1 MAYHSKDVYPRPD
14 FVHAKQ
20 NWRPVND
27 GWTILYDDEDVGLA
41 EGWHVAGVPDR
52 VALSPAA
59 VTAAA
64 AAAEQEAQRLAAFP
78 ELKERGF
85 GAQKAQAQRTEN
97 LKRAINVPFVF
108 QTPASGVHDNEA
120 HEVLWYER
128 RGFADPRRGGAAAEQ
143 TKARGDR
150 VLLRFGAVDYEATLW
165 ASGRL
170 VGSHRGGHVPF
181 DLDLTDALDAAP
193 DGLVNLVLRVRDS
206 PYDLSQ
212 PRGKQYWGPQPEV
225 SAGHWHYETPRSR
238 SFSAT
243 GSSKT

>member
-20 NWRPVND
+20 SWRPVND

-41 EGWHVAGVPDR
+41 EGWHVAGVPDK

-59 VTAAA
+59 VT

-78 ELKERGF
+78 ELRAKGF
-85 GAQKAQAQRTEN
+85 GARARTEN
-97 LKRAINVPFVF
+97 LKRAINVPFTF

-128 RGFADPRRGGAAAEQ
+128 RGFADPRHAEDRAAA
-143 TKARGDR
+143 KRDRPR

-165 ASGRL
+165 AAGRL

-206 PYDLSQ
+206 PYDLSH

-225 SAGHWHYETPRSR
+225 SERHWINEIY
-238 SFSAT
+238 
-243 GSSKT
+243 